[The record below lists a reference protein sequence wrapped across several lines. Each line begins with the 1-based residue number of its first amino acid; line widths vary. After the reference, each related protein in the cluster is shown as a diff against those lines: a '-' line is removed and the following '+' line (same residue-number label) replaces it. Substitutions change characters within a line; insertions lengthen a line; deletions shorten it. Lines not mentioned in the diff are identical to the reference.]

1 MIKSKHWIL
10 ALFTREHILKQ
21 VVEHSLISK
30 KMKFKI
36 YSSYLFTYLGKTYS
50 S

>member
-21 VVEHSLISK
+21 VVEHESK